1 MKSKKTKLV
10 DAIKPLFLPFEDLS
24 TIGKD
29 IIKFARDD
37 YNKMIGSAL
46 IDAKDDAQAISSFL
60 REFVDSPLTLQSYAK
75 EIERLLLWCIH
86 VVKLNISSLRRDHL
100 IDYQAFLKDPEP
112 VALWCGPKVSRQ
124 LADGNLN
131 PRWRPFYHGLSP
143 STISK
148 TLTILDSF
156 FNYLVQTR
164 YLMGNPLAIDKRRK
178 KRQKTKPQ
186 IIDRYLERD
195 EIHAT
200 LDALEDYATRDNKNI
215 FQVRRARYII
225 LLLFYT
231 GLRIAEA
238 AQHTMGNIFQREGDW
253 YLRVKGKGK
262 KQRDIPMPDALLK
275 ALAQFRKQIGLDSPE
290 PKFREKT
297 PLIPMENLKQPISPR
312 RIDQILKWAFSQ
324 GATLFEHDQP
334 RKASKLRAASAHWL
348 RHSYVT
354 YLLDTGAS
362 IKVAQENA
370 GHSDISTTMHYR
382 HVAKND
388 RHEETR
394 QLSLVTSAAPKSG
407 KRKY

>member
-1 MKSKKTKLV
+1 
-10 DAIKPLFLPFEDLS
+10 
-24 TIGKD
+24 
-29 IIKFARDD
+29 
-37 YNKMIGSAL
+37 
-46 IDAKDDAQAISSFL
+46 
-60 REFVDSPLTLQSYAK
+60 
-75 EIERLLLWCIH
+75 
-86 VVKLNISSLRRDHL
+86 
-100 IDYQAFLKDPEP
+100 
-112 VALWCGPKVSRQ
+112 
-124 LADGNLN
+124 
-131 PRWRPFYHGLSP
+131 
-143 STISK
+143 
-148 TLTILDSF
+148 
-156 FNYLVQTR
+156 
-164 YLMGNPLAIDKRRK
+164 
-178 KRQKTKPQ
+178 
-186 IIDRYLERD
+186 
-195 EIHAT
+195 
-200 LDALEDYATRDNKNI
+200 
-215 FQVRRARYII
+215 
-225 LLLFYT
+225 LFYT

-275 ALAQFRKQIGLDSPE
+275 ALTQFRKQIGLDSPE

-297 PLIPMENLKQPISPR
+297 PLIPMENLKQSISPR
-312 RIDQILKWAFSQ
+312 RIDQILKWAFSL

-394 QLSLVTSAAPKSG
+394 QLSLATSVTLKG
-407 KRKY
+407 KKRKY